1 MNQGDLSKR
10 EIIKYVRNIL
20 DMLKENSA
28 INQASVDSFS
38 RQIPSF
44 YTTLC
49 TKIYGK
55 YDNSGPYFNKAMN
68 LFRKITSDQA
78 LCEEIKSLDL
88 NISDFSSEEDEVEKF
103 RIIDLSKKPNDVLE
117 KADKEVMK
125 FN

>member
-1 MNQGDLSKR
+1 MNQGDLSKSD
-10 EIIKYVRNIL
+10 IIKYVRN
-20 DMLKENSA
+20 MLKENSA

-68 LFRKITSDQA
+68 LFRKITSDHA

-88 NISDFSSEEDEVEKF
+88 NLSDFSSEEDEVEEF

-117 KADKEVMK
+117 KTDKEVMK
-125 FN
+125 FD

>member
-10 EIIKYVRNIL
+10 EIIKYVRN
-20 DMLKENSA
+20 MLKENSA

-68 LFRKITSDQA
+68 LFRKINGDQA
-78 LCEEIKSLDL
+78 LCEQIKSLDL
-88 NISDFSSEEDEVEKF
+88 NLSESSSEEDEVQEF
-103 RIIDLSKKPNDVLE
+103 RIIDLSKKPNDDLE
-117 KADKEVMK
+117 KTDKEVMK

>member
-1 MNQGDLSKR
+1 MIQRDLSKR
-10 EIIKYVRNIL
+10 EIIKYVRN
-20 DMLKENSA
+20 MLKENSA

-38 RQIPSF
+38 RQVPSF

-49 TKIYGK
+49 TKINGK
-55 YDNSGPYFNKAMN
+55 YDNSGPYFKKAMN

-88 NISDFSSEEDEVEKF
+88 NLSESSSEDEEVREF
-103 RIIDLSKKPNDVLE
+103 RIIDLSKKPNDDFE
-117 KADKEVMK
+117 KTDKEVMK

>member
-10 EIIKYVRNIL
+10 EIIKYVRN
-20 DMLKENSA
+20 MLKENSA

-55 YDNSGPYFNKAMN
+55 YDNSGPYFNKTMN
-68 LFRKITSDQA
+68 LFRKITRNQA

-88 NISDFSSEEDEVEKF
+88 NLSESSSEEDEVQEF
-103 RIIDLSKKPNDVLE
+103 RIIDLSKKPNDDFE
-117 KADKEVMK
+117 KTDKEVMK